1 MDVKVHIKMIS
12 FKEFVEDEIT
22 EKDIDALIESLE
34 WEDVIDLFDTEDMIL
49 EEDISSSQRS
59 KMATRTRSRKHLLA
73 LARSVKLKRAAATPV
88 LKNRSITGARKLL
101 LRKLLKG
108 RDKSQLSAGEKDRI
122 EARVTAALA
131 MMKNLPE
138 KLLPKV
144 RQLERT
150 RLANR
155 GK

>member
-34 WEDVIDLFDTEDMIL
+34 WEDVIELFDTEDMIL
-49 EEDISSSQRS
+49 EDISSSQRL
-59 KMATRTRSRKHLLA
+59 KMSTKTRSRKHLLA
-73 LARSVKLKRAAATPV
+73 LARNVKLKRSAALPV
-88 LKNRSITGARKLL
+88 LQQRSVTGARKLL
-101 LRKLLKG
+101 LRKFLKG
-108 RDKSQLSAGEKDRI
+108 RDKNQMSAGEKNRI

-131 MMKNLPE
+131 TMKNLPT

-144 RQLERT
+144 RQLERS
-150 RLANR
+150 RLANK

>member
-1 MDVKVHIKMIS
+1 MIS

-34 WEDVIDLFDTEDMIL
+34 WEDVIDLFDTEDML
-49 EEDISSSQRS
+49 LDEDISSSQRL
-59 KMATRTRSRKHLLA
+59 KMATKTRSRKQLLA
-73 LARSVKLKRAAATPV
+73 LARNIKLKRSAALPI
-88 LKNRSITGARKLL
+88 LQKRSVTGARKLL
-101 LRKLLKG
+101 LRKFLKG
-108 RDKSQLSAGEKDRI
+108 RDKNQLSAGEKDRI

-131 MMKNLPE
+131 TMKNLPA

>member
-1 MDVKVHIKMIS
+1 MIS
-12 FKEFVEDEIT
+12 FKEFVEEEIT

-49 EEDISSSQRS
+49 EDISSSQRLRMS
-59 KMATRTRSRKHLLA
+59 TKTRSRKHLLA
-73 LARSVKLKRAAATPV
+73 LARNIKLKRAAALPV
-88 LKNRSITGARKLL
+88 LKNRSVTGARKLL
-101 LRKLLKG
+101 LRKFLKG
-108 RDKSQLSAGEKDRI
+108 RDKSQLSAGEKNRI

-131 MMKNLPE
+131 MMKNLPA

-150 RLANR
+150 RLAN
-155 GK
+155 KDKQ

>member
-1 MDVKVHIKMIS
+1 MIS
-12 FKEFVEDEIT
+12 FKEFVEEEIT

-49 EEDISSSQRS
+49 EDISSSQRL
-59 KMATRTRSRKHLLA
+59 KMATKTRSRKHLLA
-73 LARSVKLKRAAATPV
+73 LARNVKLKRSAALPI
-88 LKNRSITGARKLL
+88 LQKRSVTGARKLL
-101 LRKLLKG
+101 LRKFLKG
-108 RDKSQLSAGEKDRI
+108 RDKNQMSAGEKNRI

-131 MMKNLPE
+131 TMKNLPT

-144 RQLERT
+144 RQLERS
-150 RLANR
+150 RLANK

>member
-1 MDVKVHIKMIS
+1 MIT

-34 WEDVIDLFDTEDMIL
+34 WEDVIELFDTEDMIL
-49 EEDISSSQRS
+49 EDISSSQRL
-59 KMATRTRSRKHLLA
+59 KMSTKTRSRKHLLA
-73 LARSVKLKRAAATPV
+73 LARNVKLKRSAALPV
-88 LKNRSITGARKLL
+88 LQQRSVTGARKLL
-101 LRKLLKG
+101 LRKFLKG
-108 RDKSQLSAGEKDRI
+108 RDKNQMSAGEKNRI

-131 MMKNLPE
+131 TMKNLPT

-144 RQLERT
+144 RQLERS
-150 RLANR
+150 RLANK

>member
-1 MDVKVHIKMIS
+1 MIS

-34 WEDVIDLFDTEDMIL
+34 WEDVIHLFDEEDMIL
-49 EEDISSSQRS
+49 DEDISSSQRL
-59 KMATRTRSRKHLLA
+59 KMATKTRSRKHLLA

-131 MMKNLPE
+131 MMKNLPA

-150 RLANR
+150 RLANK

>member
-1 MDVKVHIKMIS
+1 MIK

-34 WEDVIDLFDTEDMIL
+34 WEDVIELFDTEDMIL
-49 EEDISSSQRS
+49 EDISSSQRL
-59 KMATRTRSRKHLLA
+59 KMSTKTRSRKHLLA
-73 LARSVKLKRAAATPV
+73 LARNVKLKRSAALPV
-88 LKNRSITGARKLL
+88 LQQRSVTGARKLL
-101 LRKLLKG
+101 LRKFLKG
-108 RDKSQLSAGEKDRI
+108 RDKNQMSAGEKNRI

-131 MMKNLPE
+131 TMKNLPT

-144 RQLERT
+144 RQLERS
-150 RLANR
+150 RLANK

>member
-49 EEDISSSQRS
+49 DEDISSSQRL
-59 KMATRTRSRKHLLA
+59 KMATKTRSRKHLLA
-73 LARSVKLKRAAATPV
+73 LARNIKLKRSAALPI
-88 LKNRSITGARKLL
+88 LQKRSVTGARKLL
-101 LRKLLKG
+101 LRKFLKG
-108 RDKSQLSAGEKDRI
+108 RDKNQLSAGEKNRI

-131 MMKNLPE
+131 TMKNLPT

-150 RLANR
+150 RLANK

>member
-1 MDVKVHIKMIS
+1 MIS

-34 WEDVIDLFDTEDMIL
+34 WEDVIELFDTEDMIL
-49 EEDISSSQRS
+49 EDISSSERL
-59 KMATRTRSRKHLLA
+59 KMATKTRSRKHLLA
-73 LARSVKLKRAAATPV
+73 LARNIKLKRSAALPI
-88 LKNRSITGARKLL
+88 LQKRSVTGARKLL
-101 LRKLLKG
+101 MRKFLKG
-108 RDKSQLSAGEKDRI
+108 RDKNQMSAGEKNRI

-131 MMKNLPE
+131 TMKNLPV

-144 RQLERT
+144 RQLERS
-150 RLANR
+150 RLANK

>member
-1 MDVKVHIKMIS
+1 MIS

-34 WEDVIDLFDTEDMIL
+34 WEDVIELFDTEDMIL
-49 EEDISSSQRS
+49 EDISSSQRL
-59 KMATRTRSRKHLLA
+59 KMSTKTRSRKHLLA
-73 LARSVKLKRAAATPV
+73 LARNVKLKRSAALPV
-88 LKNRSITGARKLL
+88 LQQRSVTGARKLL
-101 LRKLLKG
+101 LRKFLKG
-108 RDKSQLSAGEKDRI
+108 RDKNQMSAGEKNRI

-131 MMKNLPE
+131 TMKNLPT

-144 RQLERT
+144 RQLERS
-150 RLANR
+150 RLANK

>member
-1 MDVKVHIKMIS
+1 MDVKIHIKMIT

-34 WEDVIDLFDTEDMIL
+34 WEDVIELFDTEDMIL
-49 EEDISSSQRS
+49 EDISSSQRL
-59 KMATRTRSRKHLLA
+59 KMSTKTRSRKHLLA
-73 LARSVKLKRAAATPV
+73 LARNVKLKRSAALPV
-88 LKNRSITGARKLL
+88 LQQRSVTGARKLL
-101 LRKLLKG
+101 LRKFLKG
-108 RDKSQLSAGEKDRI
+108 RDKNQMSAGEKNRI

-131 MMKNLPE
+131 TMKNLPT

-144 RQLERT
+144 RQLERS
-150 RLANR
+150 RLANK

>member
-1 MDVKVHIKMIS
+1 MDVKIHIKMIK

-34 WEDVIDLFDTEDMIL
+34 WEDVIELFDTEDMIL
-49 EEDISSSQRS
+49 EDISSSQRL
-59 KMATRTRSRKHLLA
+59 KMATKTRSRKHLLA
-73 LARSVKLKRAAATPV
+73 LARNVKLKRSAALPI
-88 LKNRSITGARKLL
+88 LQKRSVTGARKLL
-101 LRKLLKG
+101 LRKFLKG
-108 RDKSQLSAGEKDRI
+108 RDKNQMSAGEKNRI

-131 MMKNLPE
+131 TMKNLPT

-144 RQLERT
+144 RQLERS
-150 RLANR
+150 RLANK

>member
-1 MDVKVHIKMIS
+1 MIS

-34 WEDVIDLFDTEDMIL
+34 WEDVIELFDTEDMIL
-49 EEDISSSQRS
+49 EDISSSQRL
-59 KMATRTRSRKHLLA
+59 KMATKTRSRKHLLA
-73 LARSVKLKRAAATPV
+73 LARNVKLKRSAALPI
-88 LKNRSITGARKLL
+88 LQKRSVTGARKLL
-101 LRKLLKG
+101 LRKFLKG
-108 RDKSQLSAGEKDRI
+108 RDKNQMSAGEKNRI

-131 MMKNLPE
+131 TMKNLPT

-144 RQLERT
+144 RQLERS
-150 RLANR
+150 RLANK

>member
-12 FKEFVEDEIT
+12 FKEFIEDEIT

-49 EEDISSSQRS
+49 EEDISSSQRL

-73 LARSVKLKRAAATPV
+73 LARNIKLKRAAATSV
-88 LKNRSITGARKLL
+88 LKQRSVTGARKLL
-101 LRKLLKG
+101 LRKFLKG
-108 RDKSQLSAGEKDRI
+108 RDKSQLSAGEKNRI
-122 EARVTAALA
+122 EAGVTAALA
-131 MMKNLPE
+131 MMKNLPA

-150 RLANR
+150 RLANK

>member
-1 MDVKVHIKMIS
+1 MIT

-34 WEDVIDLFDTEDMIL
+34 WEDVIELFDTEDMIL
-49 EEDISSSQRS
+49 EDISSSQRL
-59 KMATRTRSRKHLLA
+59 KMSTKTRSRKHLLA
-73 LARSVKLKRAAATPV
+73 LARNVKLKRSAALPV
-88 LKNRSITGARKLL
+88 LQQRSVTGARKLL
-101 LRKLLKG
+101 LRKFLKG
-108 RDKSQLSAGEKDRI
+108 RDKNQMSAGEKNRI

-131 MMKNLPE
+131 TMKNLPA

>member
-1 MDVKVHIKMIS
+1 MIS

-49 EEDISSSQRS
+49 DEDISSSQRL
-59 KMATRTRSRKHLLA
+59 KMATKTRSRKHLLA

>member
-1 MDVKVHIKMIS
+1 MIK

-34 WEDVIDLFDTEDMIL
+34 WEDVIELFDTEDMIL
-49 EEDISSSQRS
+49 EDISSSQRL
-59 KMATRTRSRKHLLA
+59 KMATKTRSRKHLLA
-73 LARSVKLKRAAATPV
+73 LARNVKLKRSAALPI
-88 LKNRSITGARKLL
+88 LQKRSVTGARKLL
-101 LRKLLKG
+101 LRKFLKG
-108 RDKSQLSAGEKDRI
+108 RDKNQMSAGEKNRI

-131 MMKNLPE
+131 TMKNLPT

-144 RQLERT
+144 RQLERS
-150 RLANR
+150 RLANK